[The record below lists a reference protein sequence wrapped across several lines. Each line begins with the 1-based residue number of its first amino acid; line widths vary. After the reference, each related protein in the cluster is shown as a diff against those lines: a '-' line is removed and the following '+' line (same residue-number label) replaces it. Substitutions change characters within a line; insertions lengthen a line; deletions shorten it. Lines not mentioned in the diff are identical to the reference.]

1 MRHVLWSVVSP
12 AQCESCSIKMINGWT
27 RATASW
33 TFSRQPL
40 SCCSVTGNIL
50 TNQVFFHFP
59 ARLESCLLKSAKSSK
74 FLLSSI
80 KALPPSVKHRTFGR
94 GLEEGGDFPGFLDVH
109 VGRVCH
115 HGNHC
120 FVSRSQERLGE
131 AASGR
136 VCVSGEGGSRVEKLS
151 SRRQHLCLRQQ
162 VCESLHLKFGDF
174 FFCIQYIYPPHWRT
188 NFTQYAII
196 RSSLHF

>member
-1 MRHVLWSVVSP
+1 MV
-12 AQCESCSIKMINGWT
+12 
-27 RATASW
+27 SW

-80 KALPPSVKHRTFGR
+80 KPLLPLSNTGQLGVGGGRLSRLFKHACWKCLPSWES
-94 GLEEGGDFPGFLDVH
+94 LCSL
-109 VGRVCH
+109 
-115 HGNHC
+115 
-120 FVSRSQERLGE
+120 SRSQERLGE

-136 VCVSGEGGSRVEKLS
+136 VCVTGEGGSRVEKLS
-151 SRRQHLCLRQQ
+151 SRGQHLCLCQQ
-162 VCESLHLKFGDF
+162 VFESYHLKVFLHS
-174 FFCIQYIYPPHWRT
+174 ISI
-188 NFTQYAII
+188 
-196 RSSLHF
+196 SSLANKLDPVRNFKMKF